1 MLGLNNKHFYIL
13 VVVKLQ
19 ILGLELGV
27 DFTFTWENY
36 HIDNENHKN
45 NPDLNFFKGTVLGD
59 KELGLG
65 IRDKGYGSRVKG

>member
-27 DFTFTWENY
+27 DFTFTW
-36 HIDNENHKN
+36 DNNHKN
-45 NPDLNFFKGTVLGD
+45 NPHLNFFKGTVLGD
-59 KELGLG
+59 KE
-65 IRDKGYGSRVKG
+65 

>member
-27 DFTFTWENY
+27 DFTFTW
-36 HIDNENHKN
+36 DNNQNHMN
-45 NPDLNFFKGTVLGD
+45 NPHLNLFK
-59 KELGLG
+59 
-65 IRDKGYGSRVKG
+65 